1 MEYDVVVIGGG
12 PGGYVAALKAAHL
25 GLKVAVIEKE
35 ELGGTCLLRG
45 CIPTKTLLAHASVL
59 KTIKQAQNF
68 GIHVKELSFDYSK
81 MVTKKDEVVKELVY
95 GIHGLLKSAGID
107 YFEGIGSFA
116 GGSAIKIKGLE
127 SKTIH
132 TKNTIIAT
140 GSIPATLP
148 HLQVDRTLI
157 HDSTSILEI
166 TKVPNH
172 LIIIGGGYIGCEFA
186 SLFHELGAKV
196 SIVEVFEQ
204 LVVTQGAMIAN
215 TLTSKFKAKGIH
227 LFLGK
232 KLEKVDKSD
241 GIVTVT
247 LSDGSTHSAD
257 AVLVATGRKP
267 FTDRLHLDA
276 IGLGTTER
284 GFIEINDY
292 LQTSVPNVYAIGDVT
307 GKSMLAHTAS
317 YQGIVAAENIAGHSK
332 AADYSCIPAVIFTD
346 PEIATVGLTLETA
359 KAKGIAAKSAL
370 FPFSALGK
378 AKAMQ
383 KEEGYV
389 EIVYGEKY
397 HEVLGGSALGY
408 GASILIAEIAL
419 AQKNELT
426 LEAIASTIHAH
437 PTIAE
442 GWSEAAELG
451 MGEPIHLP
459 KRR

>member
-35 ELGGTCLLRG
+35 ELGGTCLLKG

-59 KTIKQAQNF
+59 KTIKQAKAF
-68 GIHVKELSFDYSK
+68 GIDVKEFSFDYSK
-81 MVTKKDEVVKELVY
+81 MVGKKDEVIKELVH
-95 GIHGLLKSAGID
+95 GIHGLLKSAKID
-107 YFEGIGSFA
+107 HFEGIGSFA
-116 GGSAIKIKGLE
+116 GGGAIKIKGHE

-140 GSIPATLP
+140 GSIPASLP
-148 HLQVDRTLI
+148 HVQVDKTLI
-157 HDSTSILEI
+157 HDSTSILEM
-166 TKVPNH
+166 TNVPKH

-186 SLFHELGAKV
+186 SLFFELGSKV
-196 SIVEVFEQ
+196 SIIEVFDK
-204 LVVTQGAMIAN
+204 LVVTQGTMIGD
-215 TLTSKFKAKGIH
+215 TLTSKFKAKGIN

-232 KLEKVDKSD
+232 KLEKVDKD
-241 GIVTVT
+241 GGMAICT
-247 LSDGSTHSAD
+247 LDDGTTLTGD
-257 AVLVATGRKP
+257 AVLVSTGRKP
-267 FTDRLHLDA
+267 FTDRLHLDS

-284 GFIEINDY
+284 GFIEVNDY
-292 LQTSVPNVYAIGDVT
+292 LETSAPNVYAIGDVT
-307 GKSMLAHTAS
+307 GKSMLAHSAS
-317 YQGIVAAENIAGHSK
+317 YQGIIAAENIAGHIK

-346 PEIATVGLTLETA
+346 PEIATVGLTLEGA

-370 FPFSALGK
+370 FPFAALGK

-426 LEAIASTIHAH
+426 LEAIAATIHAH